1 MRIIDSEKLDFSDVL
16 LVPHRSSLTSRKEV
30 DITREFHFKHAY
42 GTWSGIPIVSS
53 NMSSVT
59 NWETAS
65 TMHQRG
71 MLACMPKNLS
81 LVSVNR
87 NYINTFGMEGLSTFR
102 ESLFPRII
110 CLDVANGY
118 MERFA
123 DLVKRTREEA
133 KFSIII
139 AGNVVTPE
147 MTQEL
152 ILSGADI
159 VKVGIGSGS
168 ACATRSVAGVGFPQF
183 SAVVECADAAHGL
196 GGHIMSD
203 GGCTTP
209 GDVAKAF
216 CAGADFVML
225 GGMLA
230 GHDENGSEFYGE
242 SSERANISNSGG
254 LKDYRASEGFEL
266 VLPKRGGLNGTL
278 QTIEGGLRSCGAYI
292 GATKLKDFPK
302 CATLIKVR
310 RILNESLKEYRTQ

>member
-1 MRIIDSEKLDFSDVL
+1 
-16 LVPHRSSLTSRKEV
+16 
-30 DITREFHFKHAY
+30 
-42 GTWSGIPIVSS
+42 PIVSS

-168 ACATRSVAGVGFPQF
+168 GCA
-183 SAVVECADAAHGL
+183 
-196 GGHIMSD
+196 
-203 GGCTTP
+203 TP

-216 CAGADFVML
+216 CAGADFLML

-302 CATLIKVR
+302 CATFIKVR